1 MFTACCRSSFVRISS
16 TERIICTSYQS
27 RISAFSGV
35 ANNVGESSVNEEDTP
50 MTSSTPQQLDAQST
64 RIRALSLYRQLLR
77 GAERM
82 PTPNR
87 QNYVKRKTQ
96 AEYRKHMKLT
106 EPEEINFQLRLAD
119 TNLDT
124 VLVQAEHLSRL
135 FNDPEYQN
143 YN

>member
-1 MFTACCRSSFVRISS
+1 MFAASRSSLARLPSVARTISN
-16 TERIICTSYQS
+16 S
-27 RISAFSGV
+27 RAAAFSGAATTTEDEPTDPSTDSAPTV
-35 ANNVGESSVNEEDTP
+35 A
-50 MTSSTPQQLDAQST
+50 STDAQST
-64 RIRALSLYRQLLR
+64 RRRALSLYRQILR

-87 QNYVKRKTQ
+87 QNYIKRKCQ
-96 AEYRKHMKLT
+96 SEYRRHKTLT
-106 EPEEINFQLRLAD
+106 DPEDIEFELRLAD

-135 FNDPEYQN
+135 FSDPEYQN